1 MRNKRQYKKGH
12 FIGLG
17 LAIGIPA
24 GIPVGLAIGNIAF
37 GPLIGTIIGIIT
49 GVILE
54 KTLNKNPIKPDEES
68 EIKKRKIYKIGFFT
82 GLLVIAGVITIYFL
96 IRPV

>member
-1 MRNKRQYKKGH
+1 MKSKKQYTKGH
-12 FIGLG
+12 FIGFG

-37 GPLIGTIIGIIT
+37 GPLIGTVIGIIT

-54 KTLNKNPIKPDEES
+54 KTLNKNPIELSEEARA
-68 EIKKRKIYKIGFFT
+68 KKRKFYIIGLTF
-82 GLLVIAGVITIYFL
+82 GLIIFVGILSFYL
-96 IRPV
+96 LNK

>member
-1 MRNKRQYKKGH
+1 MENRKQYKKGH

-37 GPLIGTIIGIIT
+37 GPLIGAVIGIIT

-54 KTLNKNPIKPDEES
+54 KTLNKNPVKPDEES
-68 EIKKRKIYKIGFFT
+68 EIKLKKIYKIGLIA
-82 GLLVIAGVITIYFL
+82 GLLVLAGVITIYFL
-96 IRPV
+96 IKPV